1 MQYGPATLPTLSEH
15 PASDRYN
22 GFEAAL
28 YCITRCSIADSK
40 APNMKISSLLFLALL
55 QQFSLTGQML
65 IVDRGI
71 GKAAETNGGGAIRVG
86 STQSSGFVG
95 DHFKLGVPG
104 EIWVMDTIR
113 IWAMPENDS
122 PHLGDRFDKL
132 LLFGA
137 IESPPTEPGQPYC
150 DCHNLITIRNAKLR
164 PGTDEREGSNLS
176 VSHAGTGAWQV
187 DFRDLRWSVPGGV
200 EIQFGVKGVGRSDRG
215 GKPLA
220 WYNRADRVNSD
231 HQLRVFDENGKL
243 EGRYMLNGSAPD
255 PHIGL
260 NVQVWAHK
268 TAPIM
273 IRSVGNVI
281 EVVLQNAAY
290 FNARNAKVES
300 LRFGPKKAVAIAS
313 RTELTGG
320 QPELV
325 IQFRR
330 TETGIRSAEVTACL
344 TGLQLDGVPFEGCDL
359 LKK

>member
-1 MQYGPATLPTLSEH
+1 
-15 PASDRYN
+15 
-22 GFEAAL
+22 
-28 YCITRCSIADSK
+28 
-40 APNMKISSLLFLALL
+40 MKISSLLSVALVH
-55 QQFSLTGQML
+55 QFSLTGQML

-71 GKAAETNGGGAIRVG
+71 GKAAETNGAAIRVG

-113 IWAMPENDS
+113 IWAMSENDS
-122 PHLGDRFDKL
+122 SHLGDRFDEL

-164 PGTDEREGSNLS
+164 PGTDETDGPSLS
-176 VSHAGTGAWQV
+176 ASRAGANTWQI

-200 EIQFGVKGVGRSDRG
+200 DIQFGVKGVGRSDRG

-220 WYNRADRVNSD
+220 WYNRAERVNSD
-231 HQLRVFDENGKL
+231 HQLRIFDENGKL
-243 EGRYMLNGSAPD
+243 EGPYTVNGSAPD
-255 PHIGL
+255 PRVGL

-268 TAPIM
+268 TVPIM
-273 IRSVGNVI
+273 IRSAANVI
-281 EVVLQNAAY
+281 EIVLQNAAY
-290 FNARNAKVES
+290 FNVRNAKVES
-300 LRFGPKKAVAIAS
+300 LRFGPQKAVAIAS
-313 RTELTGG
+313 RTELKGE

-330 TETGIRSAEVTACL
+330 SETGIRSADVTACL
-344 TGLQLDGVPFEGCDL
+344 TGLQVDGVPFEGCDL
-359 LKK
+359 LKR